1 VRASILLKAMTPEL
15 ERRAKALA
23 DRQAEIMRIRRL
35 AVLSSERLLTTE
47 SAQGDR
53 RAQIEGLTARKTALT
68 AVLNAEARSAE
79 RAARALEARIRDLG
93 GAVPSAQEAEA
104 AEAETARLPAGRNRL
119 SPPVRGAP
127 TQTWGAGTSGWR
139 WRADRAPVA
148 APADAKVAYA
158 GPLTGWGQVV
168 ILDLGPGWRAVIA
181 GLEQLDV
188 QADARVSDGQ
198 TLGRSGPDG
207 DVYFELRRDE
217 RPIDPGP
224 WLR

>member
-1 VRASILLKAMTPEL
+1 MPPTPNEQRQF
-15 ERRAKALA
+15 RRA
-23 DRQAEIMRIRRL
+23 
-35 AVLSSERLLTTE
+35 
-47 SAQGDR
+47 
-53 RAQIEGLTARKTALT
+53 
-68 AVLNAEARSAE
+68 
-79 RAARALEARIRDLG
+79 RDV
-93 GAVPSAQEAEA
+93 VPPAEA
-104 AEAETARLPAGRNRL
+104 ARQARRRT
-119 SPPVRGAP
+119 RG
-127 TQTWGAGTSGWR
+127 G
-139 WRADRAPVA
+139 DRAPVA

-168 ILDLGPGWRAVIA
+168 VILDLGPGWRAVIA

-188 QADARVSDGQ
+188 QADTRVSDGQ